1 MIINGKDFEGGGHSL
16 LVGSIPTF
24 AWTDFEKLQKHAN
37 LQQVSL
43 HIAAYRKAKKFHQQF
58 LPSPPP
64 HQRKKSCNNK
74 KSQNATN
81 TSIFSFDK

>member
-16 LVGSIPTF
+16 FVGSIPTF

-43 HIAAYRKAKKFHQQF
+43 HIAAYRRAKKFHKQF
-58 LPSPPP
+58 LTTTPPKK
-64 HQRKKSCNNK
+64 KKSCNNK

-81 TSIFSFDK
+81 TSIFPSDK